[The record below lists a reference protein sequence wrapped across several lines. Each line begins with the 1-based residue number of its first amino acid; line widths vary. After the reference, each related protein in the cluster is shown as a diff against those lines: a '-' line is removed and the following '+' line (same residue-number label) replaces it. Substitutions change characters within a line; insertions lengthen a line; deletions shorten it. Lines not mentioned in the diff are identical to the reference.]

1 MPRARDARGVA
12 NVVDAATSLG
22 TASTRAAH
30 RGAFAAARGDARRWS
45 IVARDRGVARA
56 RETGGDARA
65 RARGTETRAASG
77 TRGFAASGT
86 TTTTTTTTTHADVE
100 WMV

>member
-56 RETGGDARA
+56 RDGRRRA
-65 RARGTETRAASG
+65 RAREGDGDA
-77 TRGFAASGT
+77 RGERDARVRGERDDEDDDDDDDDD
-86 TTTTTTTTTHADVE
+86 ADVE